1 MFTSRG
7 QLGSMSHLNTSL
19 PLYVILDLDEDAA
32 LLFANNTCSPSW
44 SVDPWPSN
52 QLVDAGLALT
62 SSHSEELLVSVES
75 KPAVTTWSLLS

>member
-1 MFTSRG
+1 
-7 QLGSMSHLNTSL
+7 MSHLNTSL

-52 QLVDAGLALT
+52 QLVDAGLVVLT
-62 SSHSEELLVSVES
+62 SSQSEELFVSVES
-75 KPAVTTWSLLS
+75 

>member
-32 LLFANNTCSPSW
+32 LLFANTCSPSW

-62 SSHSEELLVSVES
+62 SSQSEELFVSVES
-75 KPAVTTWSLLS
+75 KPGVTTWSLLS